1 MKKLSFLLLI
11 LLSIFFISS
20 CNMNNYIPISN
31 KKKPNNHYYTA
42 MLLHSTESKKIIRVR
57 ILQMNFYSCKEMSE
71 NDILSLKEFVKGL
84 RLNNFIEKPKDINSR
99 PLYKVFIDFNNGT
112 YVINVYNERYISV
125 QPYDG
130 DFPMDYINMNNIYPS
145 YNIFNL
151 CKYYFS

>member
-1 MKKLSFLLLI
+1 
-11 LLSIFFISS
+11 
-20 CNMNNYIPISN
+20 MNSYIPISK
-31 KKKPNNHYYTA
+31 KKKPNNHYYTG
-42 MLLHSTESKKIIRVR
+42 MLLHGIESKKITRVR
-57 ILQMNFYSCKEMSE
+57 ILQMNFYSSKEMSE

-99 PLYKVFIDFNNGT
+99 PLYKVFIDFNNET
-112 YVINVYNERYISV
+112 YVINVYSQRYTSV

-130 DFPMDYINMNNIYPS
+130 DLPMDYIDMNNIYPS